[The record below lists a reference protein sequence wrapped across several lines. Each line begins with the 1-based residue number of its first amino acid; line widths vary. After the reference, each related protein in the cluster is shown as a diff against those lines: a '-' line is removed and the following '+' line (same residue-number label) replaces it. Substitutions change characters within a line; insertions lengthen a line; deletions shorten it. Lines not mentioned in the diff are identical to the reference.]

1 MENNRNLILAMVL
14 SVAVLFGWQAFV
26 IAPREAADQARIE
39 AEQARIEAARP
50 QTPGVVAPP
59 AAVPGAPVV
68 PGAGVPTASA
78 TVELPREQAL
88 GSAPRVPLRSGRLE
102 GSLNLRG
109 ARIDDLKLLD
119 YRETVSDASPFI
131 ELLSPENTADA
142 YFAEFGYAP
151 DPRLGDLPG
160 PQTLWT
166 APEGATLSATTP
178 VVLSFANE
186 RGLRFERTVAL
197 DDFYMFTV
205 ADRVTNASGEPV
217 SLRPYGRVARYG
229 TPATQGIYVLH
240 EGLIGSVGEYGL
252 DEIDYDDVEEER
264 VRRERATRGWL
275 GITDKYWATAL
286 VPNAAGPTGSAVA
299 DDARAFDAT
308 YTYARGPRPFYE
320 TSFVSDPLVVA
331 DGATAETTARLFAG
345 AKKVSIIDAYEEEL
359 GIAQF
364 SNLIDWGWFYFLTK
378 PMFTLMDW
386 LYGLV
391 GNFGVAI
398 LLTTVVIKAVFFPL
412 ANKSYKSM
420 ANMKRVGPQLT
431 EIREKYA
438 DDRQKQQQAMMELY
452 KTEKINPA
460 AGCLP
465 VLIQIPVFFALYKV
479 LYVTIEMRHAPF
491 FGWIQ
496 DLSAPDPTSIF
507 NLFGL
512 LPYEVP
518 LFLLIGVWPLFMGV
532 TMFVQMQMN
541 PAPPDPTQAM
551 IFKWMPIVFTFM
563 LATFP
568 AGLVIYWAWNN
579 LLSIIQQGVIMK
591 RQGAKIEL
599 WDNIKAMFSRKTAA

>member
-14 SVAVLFGWQAFV
+14 SIAVLFGWQALV
-26 IAPREAADQARIE
+26 VAPREEAERARIE
-39 AEQARIEAARP
+39 AEQARIQATRP
-50 QTPGVVAPP
+50 QQPTVEGQ
-59 AAVPGAPVV
+59 PGAPGSVATTIA
-68 PGAGVPTASA
+68 PGGAAINV
-78 TVELPREQAL
+78 LPRETAVAE
-88 GSAPRVPLRSGRLE
+88 GRRVPLRSGRLE
-102 GSLNLRG
+102 GSVNLVG

-119 YRETVSDASPFI
+119 YRETEDDGSPFI
-131 ELLSPENTADA
+131 ELLSPEATQDA

-151 DPRLGDLPG
+151 DPALGAVPG
-160 PQTLWT
+160 PQTVWN
-166 APEGATLSATTP
+166 ASEGAELTATQP
-178 VVLSFANE
+178 LVLTFTNE
-186 RGLRFERTVAL
+186 RGLTFQRTIAL
-197 DDFYMFTV
+197 DDAYMFTV
-205 ADRVTNASGEPV
+205 TDRVSNASGEAV
-217 SLRPYGRVARYG
+217 AVRPYGRIARYG

-252 DEIDYDDVEEER
+252 DEIDYDDVQEER
-264 VRRERATRGWL
+264 TRRENASSGWL

-286 VPNAAGPTGSAVA
+286 IPEVSAGSSAVA
-299 DDARAFDAT
+299 GAAGTFDAT
-308 YTYARGPRPFYE
+308 YTYVRGSRPFYE
-320 TSFVSDPLVVA
+320 TSFVGDPIAVPAGGEAAV
-331 DGATAETTARLFAG
+331 TSRLFAG
-345 AKKVSIIDAYEEEL
+345 AKKVSIIDDYAERL
-359 GIAQF
+359 NIAQF
-364 SNLIDWGWFYFLTK
+364 SNLIDWGWFSILTK

-386 LYGLV
+386 FYGLV

-420 ANMKRVGPQLT
+420 ANMKRVQPQLT

-438 DDRQKQQQAMMELY
+438 DDRQAQQKAMMELY
-452 KTEKINPA
+452 KSEKINPA

-512 LPYEVP
+512 LPYDVP
-518 LFLLIGVWPLFMGV
+518 LFLLIGVWPLVMGI

-541 PAPPDPTQAM
+541 PTPPDPTQAM
-551 IFKWMPIVFTFM
+551 IFKWMPVVFTFM

-599 WDNIKAMFSRKTAA
+599 WDNLKGMFARKKEA